1 MSNTPHEIPEEFP
14 EHAARIHDL
23 KVANAHFAR
32 LLEDYHALN
41 RQIHRAE
48 SNIEPTDDL
57 HLTEMRKKR
66 LALKDEILS
75 MILKEARA
83 EL

>member
-1 MSNTPHEIPEEFP
+1 MSNTPHEIHEEFP